1 MPESAPSCAHD
12 TIPSP
17 QDTAVNM
24 ASSHFP
30 SDDFVQSQI
39 PASAQVYF
47 EAEPSHVP
55 FSFQYDLDF
64 NSQALAEDV
73 FSLTCDPYHFL
84 PPSSSTQSGRL
95 SMEHRVEPHQQ
106 WLRMDPNIPII
117 PQTILSYAS
126 STYTG
131 NSDNDIFAEI
141 TGSSHLA
148 PPNDGTFPTY
158 DANSYYM
165 WLVIVFPSTF
175 LFLSVRSPPLT
186 TMLILW
192 FLYYV
197 YY

>member
-17 QDTAVNM
+17 QDTARAARVNLVT
-24 ASSHFP
+24 SYFP
-30 SDDFVQSQI
+30 SAEFVQSQLEI
-39 PASAQVYF
+39 PSSAQVYP
-47 EAEPSHVP
+47 EELSHVP
-55 FSFQYDLDF
+55 FPFQYDLDF

-141 TGSSHLA
+141 TGSSHLT

-165 WLVIVFPSTF
+165 
-175 LFLSVRSPPLT
+175 
-186 TMLILW
+186 
-192 FLYYV
+192 
-197 YY
+197 